1 MASSS
6 NVTRTGVESA
16 GDIDLQA
23 IDIITP
29 SGQSFSLLGGY
40 IGELNLFEDMY
51 RSGLYGNLLIIDAN
65 NLSQNLNLTGDEL
78 ISIKMVTP
86 TMDDTLIYKVFKC
99 YAITHRQAFT
109 DTGKQSYIIHFASP
123 EIFLDSLVPLYKTFS
138 GKPDDIVKDIFENHL
153 ATSRVGDNNFTPL
166 VIVGDASNQIKFTS
180 PGWRP
185 SKCINWIASKTLSAG
200 YNAPNY
206 VFYESNK
213 AFYFGNVEQMID
225 IAKSSN
231 MYYQDYYYVA
241 NNLDGTAASASDVSY
256 QKDIDFEYKKVED
269 MHVVETYNSLKST
282 QNGYL
287 ANRLFTFDLVSKTH
301 DVFDYD
307 HVENYSAYHHMEDIQ
322 GQSLP
327 PFNTNALDS
336 GGALRA
342 PGQFN
347 QVYLKH
353 KTLYTDFTNNA
364 SDIIEKIL
372 PPRTATMAEL
382 TNFKIEIT
390 VPGRTDIEVGA
401 LVNFHYPDISPR
413 DTTDTSKAKDD
424 QLYSGIYLI
433 TAVRHKIVLT
443 KHMMILE
450 LVKDSYRIPTNE

>member
-6 NVTRTGVESA
+6 NVTRKGIESA

-23 IDIITP
+23 VDIITP
-29 SGQSFSLLGGY
+29 YGQTYSLLGGY

-51 RSGLYGNLLIIDAN
+51 RSGLYGNILVIDAN
-65 NLSQNLNLTGDEL
+65 NMSQNLNLTGDEL

-86 TMDDTLIYKVFKC
+86 TMDDSVIYKVFKC
-99 YAITHRQAFT
+99 YAITDRQAFT

-123 EIFLDSLVPLYKTFS
+123 EIFIDSLTPLYKTFS
-138 GKPDDIVKDIFENHL
+138 GKPDDIVKNIFETYL
-153 ATSRVGDNNFTPL
+153 ATSRVGDDNYTPL
-166 VIVGDASNQIKFTS
+166 VVIGDASNQIKFTS

-185 SKCINWIASKTLSAG
+185 SKCINWVSTKTIGAG

-213 AFYFGNVEQMID
+213 AFYFGNVEQIID
-225 IAKSSN
+225 IAKNSK
-231 MYYQDYYYVA
+231 MYYQDYYFVA
-241 NNLDGTAASASDVSY
+241 QNLDSPSAANQVSY
-256 QKDIDFEYKKVED
+256 VKDIDFEFKKVED
-269 MHVVETYNSLKST
+269 MHVIETYNSLKST

-287 ANRLFTFDLVSKTH
+287 ANRLFTFDVISKTH
-301 DVFDYD
+301 DVYDYD
-307 HVENYSAYHHMEDIQ
+307 HVLNYSAYHHMEDMQ
-322 GQSLP
+322 GQSLA
-327 PFNTNALDS
+327 PFNTNSLDS
-336 GGALRA
+336 GGALRS

-347 QVYLKH
+347 QLYMKH
-353 KTLYTDFTNNA
+353 KTLYTDFTNNV
-364 SDIIEKIL
+364 SDVIDKIL
-372 PPRTATMAEL
+372 PPRTSTMAEL

-413 DTTDTSKAKDD
+413 DTTDLNKAQDD
-424 QLYSGIYLI
+424 QLYSGIYLV

-450 LVKDSYRIPTNE
+450 LVKDSYKVPNNE